1 MIVKMKFINI
11 SGPRP
16 DLDRVVRDYLSKYEI
31 QLEHAITELRTTENL
46 LPFVDLNPYK
56 DPLAKLNRFLAYL
69 TDSTVIPNTSLE
81 TNEII
86 DLIRLCNQ
94 KLLDLSEQ
102 LDTLKKSK
110 GTLQEHLKIIAPFH
124 SLDFDLNQVQKYKY
138 IKARFGRIPID
149 FYKKLEKY
157 LYDTLGVIFIEGGR
171 DSNYVYG
178 SYFVANMEAFQSDG
192 TLKAL
197 HFENITLPDEAYGTP
212 LEATHKLES
221 DMAEI
226 EEKIAS
232 VETQISEIF
241 LSRADKIIGS
251 KQKLEELSQNFEV
264 RKLAARI
271 QYDEDELYILCGW
284 IAERDADAFI
294 AETKNDEDVVVVVE
308 ENRKQHFGT
317 PPTKLKNP
325 RLFKPFELFIQMYG
339 LPNHNEM
346 DPTIFVALTY
356 ILIFGFMFGDVGQGL
371 CLVLIGSLIY
381 FIKKIPLAGI
391 IALAGTFSTFFGFM
405 FGSVFGFEDIIE
417 AHWIRPISHMTTLP
431 FIGKLN
437 TVFIISVAFGMLIIL
452 LSMLFHIL
460 NAIRSRDVGS
470 TWFDANGIAG
480 LVFYGSAVATILLFM
495 TGKKLPAGILLA
507 VMFGLPLLV
516 IALKEPITKKL
527 EKKSAKPEGGKA
539 LFVIQTF
546 FELFEILLSYFS
558 NTLSFVRIGAFAVS
572 HAAMMHVVLMLAG
585 ADSDSIN
592 WIAVILGNIFVC
604 ALEGLVVGIQ
614 VLRLEYY
621 EMFSRFYS
629 GSGRAFEPYK
639 TKEKQVKKK
648 RNLKEGS
655 L

>member
-11 SGPRP
+11 SGPKA
-16 DLDRVVRDYLSKYEI
+16 DLDRVVSSYLSKYEI

-56 DPLAKLNRFLAYL
+56 DPLAKLNKFLEYL
-69 TDSTVIPNTSLE
+69 TNSTVHPDTTLE
-81 TNEII
+81 TDEII
-86 DLIRLCNQ
+86 DLIRECNQ
-94 KLLDLSEQ
+94 THLNLSEKLDL
-102 LDTLKKSK
+102 LKKSK
-110 GTLQEHLKIIAPFH
+110 DNLQDHLKIISPFH
-124 SLDFDLNQVQKYKY
+124 SLDFDLNQVQKYSY

-178 SYFVANMEAFQSDG
+178 SYFVANTDAFQSDG
-192 TLKAL
+192 ALKAL
-197 HFENITLPDEAYGTP
+197 HFENIALPDETYGTP
-212 LEATHKLES
+212 LEASHKLEE
-221 DMAEI
+221 DIAKLENQILEI
-226 EEKIAS
+226 ESE
-232 VETQISEIF
+232 ISEIF

-264 RKLAARI
+264 RKLGARI
-271 QYDEDELYILCGW
+271 QHEEEEFYILCGW
-284 IAERDADAFI
+284 IAEKEADNFI
-294 AETKNDEDVVVVVE
+294 AETKNDEDIMVVIE
-308 ENRKQHFGT
+308 ENRAEHFGK

-339 LPNHNEM
+339 LPDHNEM

-381 FIKKIPLAGI
+381 FAKKAPLAGI
-391 IALAGTFSTFFGFM
+391 IALAGVFSTFFGFM
-405 FGSVFGFEDIIE
+405 FGSIFGFEEIIE
-417 AHWIRPISHMTTLP
+417 AHWIRPIAHMTTLP

-437 TVFIISVAFGMLIIL
+437 TVFIVSVAFGMTIIL

-460 NAIRSRDVGS
+460 NAIRARDIGS
-470 TWFDANGIAG
+470 TWFDANGVAG
-480 LVFYGSAVATILLFM
+480 LVFYGSAVAAILLFM
-495 TGKKLPAGILLA
+495 TGRRLPGGILLA
-507 VMFGLPLLV
+507 TMFGMPLLI
-516 IALKEPITKKL
+516 IALKEPITKRL
-527 EKKSAKPEGGKA
+527 EKSSKKSEGGKG

-572 HAAMMHVVLMLAG
+572 HAAMMQVVLMLAG
-585 ADSDSIN
+585 AESDNIN
-592 WIAVILGNIFVC
+592 WITVILGNIFVC

-621 EMFSRFYS
+621 EMFSRFYG
-629 GSGRAFEPYK
+629 GSGRAFKPYK
-639 TKEKQVKKK
+639 TKKMKSKEKH
-648 RNLKEGS
+648 NPKEA
-655 L
+655 